1 MPLYTKTFISEQKGY
16 GMVAS
21 AAIPQGTLLL
31 SEVPL
36 FTFPS
41 NTVQL
46 ESLSDQASLNTF
58 ITRAV
63 HKLPKAKQNAFLG
76 LHNAQVKPY
85 STLPPFLGICGTNCF
100 GLGVR
105 AVESG
110 VFEECSR
117 FNHSCIPNANHTWNL
132 KSREMEIR
140 AIKDIEQG
148 AEITICYLSTKESF
162 QPHRVRQAILQQRYR
177 FLCNCPGCTEPES
190 IANDGYRA
198 QVSTL
203 NNAIGDGILI
213 ATNPSRALRH
223 CKRVIGLLPL
233 VGQEEQLQCAY
244 YDAFQIAIA
253 HGDQSR
259 ASAFMKLFVKY
270 VKLFEGDDSE
280 HLTAEKTALVARPQ
294 LHRLSETV
302 SKKWLS
308 RVRMTREEGSTG
320 FEEWLWMRAEK

>member
-31 SEVPL
+31 SKVPL
-36 FTFPS
+36 FTFLS

-46 ESLSDQASLNTF
+46 QSLSNQAT
-58 ITRAV
+58 
-63 HKLPKAKQNAFLG
+63 KQNAFLG

-100 GLGVR
+100 GLGVP

-110 VFEECSR
+110 VFKESSR
-117 FNHSCIPNANHTWNL
+117 FNHSCIPNANHTWNF

-148 AEITICYLSTKESF
+148 AEITICYLSTKESL
-162 QPHRVRQAILQQRYR
+162 QPHRVRQVILQQRYR
-177 FLCNCPGCTEPES
+177 FLCNCP
-190 IANDGYRA
+190 A
-198 QVSTL
+198 L
-203 NNAIGDGILI
+203 NNTIGNGILI
-213 ATNPSRALRH
+213 TTNLSRALQH
-223 CKRVIGLLPL
+223 CKRVIGLLSL
-233 VGQEEQLQCAY
+233 VGQEEQLKCGY

-253 HGDQSR
+253 YGDQSR
-259 ASAFMKLFVKY
+259 ASTFMKLYVKY
-270 VKLFEGDDSE
+270 
-280 HLTAEKTALVARPQ
+280 LTTEKTAL
-294 LHRLSETV
+294 
-302 SKKWLS
+302 LS
-308 RVRMTREEGSTG
+308 RVGMTREKGSIG